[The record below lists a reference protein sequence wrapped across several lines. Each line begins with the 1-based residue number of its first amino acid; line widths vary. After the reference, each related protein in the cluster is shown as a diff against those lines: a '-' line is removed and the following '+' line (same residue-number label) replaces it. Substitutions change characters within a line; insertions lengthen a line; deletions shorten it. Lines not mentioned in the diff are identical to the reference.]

1 MPYKKLPTTTSPTH
15 NNSIHNYTQHTL
27 LQSHTHTH
35 THIQMRHIEH
45 TNYIHIN
52 CKRMH
57 ENLYLTK
64 RIEKNMRRNFYLQ
77 ADTTIKDAIDVYD
90 N

>member
-1 MPYKKLPTTTSPTH
+1 
-15 NNSIHNYTQHTL
+15 
-27 LQSHTHTH
+27 
-35 THIQMRHIEH
+35 MRHIEH

-52 CKRMH
+52 RKRMH

-64 RIEKNMRRNFYLQ
+64 RIEENEKNFYLQ